1 MKGTKMHAV
10 DTLIK
15 PWKGV
20 MKASEP
26 LVNMFSRMVKSK
38 ILRKLLKNPISVAGF
53 LLVFFFVVIAIL
65 APYLAPPQRPSRPY
79 QVPRDGYSAVPKPP
93 SAEHPF
99 GTTEGQYDIYYGI
112 IWGTRTAFYV
122 GLVVVGLAATIG
134 VAIGSFSAYYGGLI
148 DEVVMRITDIFMS
161 FPFLVAAMVLTTI
174 LGKGLD
180 KVIVALIVFGWMSY
194 ARVIRSSILSI
205 REITYVESARAIG
218 ASDGRIIFRHVL
230 PNAIFPILVQ
240 ASMDIGSM
248 VLTAA
253 ALSFLGVGAEPGYA
267 DWGQMISFARNWIL
281 GGQGNPLQFWYTVI
295 FPGAAILLFCLGW
308 NLLGDALRDVL
319 DPRMS
324 GKGA

>member
-1 MKGTKMHAV
+1 MRMSSEYEAPGRFYSFV
-10 DTLIK
+10 LWFFLI
-15 PWKGV
+15 PV
-20 MKASEP
+20 
-26 LVNMFSRMVKSK
+26 RIYRSK

-53 LLVFFFVVIAIL
+53 ALVIFFAVIALL
-65 APYLAPPQRPSRPY
+65 APVLAPPARPSRPY
-79 QVPRDGYSAVPKPP
+79 QIPRSGYSAVPKPP
-93 SAEHPF
+93 SPEHPF

-122 GLVVVGLAATIG
+122 GLVVVGAAAGIG
-134 VAIGSFSAYYGGLI
+134 IVIGSFSAYYGGLI
-148 DEVVMRITDIFMS
+148 DEGVMRITDIFMS

-180 KVIVALIVFGWMSY
+180 KVIVALIVFGWMGY
-194 ARVIRSSILSI
+194 ARVIRSEILSI
-205 REITYVESARAIG
+205 RELAYVEAARALG
-218 ASDGRIIFRHVL
+218 ANDVRIIFRHVL
-230 PNAIFPILVQ
+230 PNSIYPILVQ

-295 FPGAAILLFCLGW
+295 YPGAAILFFCLGW

-319 DPRMS
+319 DPRMR
-324 GKGA
+324 GRKA